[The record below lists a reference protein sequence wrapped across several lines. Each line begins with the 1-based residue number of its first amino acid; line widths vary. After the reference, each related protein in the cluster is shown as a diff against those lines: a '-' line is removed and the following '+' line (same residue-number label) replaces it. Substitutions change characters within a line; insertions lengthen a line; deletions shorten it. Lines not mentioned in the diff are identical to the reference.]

1 MSQSESS
8 VGNQYGSP
16 FADQLTI
23 DTPEQVDLRLPLA
36 SAGSRLLAILADTL
50 LQAAV
55 AIVLFVILFLLLTAA
70 PSLGRSVSHV
80 YRWSGSAQKWL
91 LAGLILVQFLLLWG
105 YFSLFEAFWNGQ
117 TPGKRLLRIRVLQDS
132 GRPITLFESLARNLL
147 RVIDMLPSIYLVGL
161 VAMLCNRQGK
171 RLGDLLAG
179 TLVVHEGSAYSEPL
193 RTNSSRVLL
202 PDAGTGAGAFGSP
215 FTPSAKLSR
224 PPADFEA
231 LPADALARLQPA
243 DLRVLETFFARNLD
257 LPLQVRH
264 AMAGRIAEQLT
275 GRMQW
280 TPPDAAEHPERLLEA
295 LLFAL
300 RER

>member
-8 VGNQYGSP
+8 VGHQYGSP

-36 SAGSRLLAILADTL
+36 SAGSRLLAILADSL

-55 AIVLFVILFLLLTAA
+55 AIVLLVILFLLLTAA
-70 PSLGRSVSHV
+70 PSLGRSVSHI
-80 YRWSGSAQKWL
+80 YRWSGAARKWL
-91 LAGLILVQFLLLWG
+91 LAGLILLQFLLLWG

-179 TLVVHEGSAYSEPL
+179 TLVVHEGGAYAEPP
-193 RTNSSRVLL
+193 RTNTSRMLL
-202 PDAGTGAGAFGSP
+202 PDVAPGFLSSPLTPVGIRPAGVDAM
-215 FTPSAKLSR
+215 
-224 PPADFEA
+224 
-231 LPADALARLQPA
+231 PADALARLQPA
-243 DLRVLETFFARNLD
+243 DMRVLETFFARNLD

-264 AMAGRIAEQLT
+264 AMAARIAEQLS

-280 TPPDAAEHPERLLEA
+280 APPDAAEHPERLLEA
-295 LLFAL
+295 LLFVL

>member
-1 MSQSESS
+1 MSQPESPF
-8 VGNQYGSP
+8 GSR

-23 DTPEQVDLRLPLA
+23 DTPEQVELRLSLA
-36 SAGSRLLAILADTL
+36 SAGSRLLAILADSL
-50 LQAAV
+50 LQGAV
-55 AIVLFVILFLLLTAA
+55 AVALFVILFLLLTAVPPLQHA
-70 PSLGRSVSHV
+70 ASHV
-80 YRWSGSAQKWL
+80 YARSQSWSGSAQKWL
-91 LAGLILVQFLLLWG
+91 LAALILVQFLLFWG

-117 TPGKRLLRIRVLQDS
+117 TPGKRLLKIRVIEDS

-179 TLVVHEGSAYSEPL
+179 TLVVHESGSHAEPL
-193 RTNSSRVLL
+193 RANLSRMLI
-202 PDAGTGAGAFGSP
+202 PDAAPAFFSSQAVTRPAGM
-215 FTPSAKLSR
+215 
-224 PPADFEA
+224 EA
-231 LPADALARLQPA
+231 LPADAVRRLQPA
-243 DLRVLETFFARNLD
+243 DLHVLETFFARHLD
-257 LPLQVRH
+257 LSLAVRH
-264 AMAGRIAEQLT
+264 AMALRIAAQLT

-280 TPPDAAEHPERLLEA
+280 APPDVAEHPERLLEA